1 MNFLQ
6 FQQTKKVNENLWVL
20 HYLNIEDDLFI
31 TNNGESYLLVIGSV
45 NYQSTELRHLELL
58 LYYFC
63 CGEGYFGNTLQQI
76 EILRDHLINELQSID
91 RNGTYSDLYSV
102 NEGMEPMSLIDAL
115 IKYDEF
121 NAE

>member
-6 FQQTKKVNENLWVL
+6 FQQTKKVIESLWTL

-31 TNNGESYLLVIGSV
+31 TSNGESYLLVIGNT

-58 LYYFC
+58 LYYYC
-63 CGEGYFGNTLQQI
+63 CGESYFGQTLQLI
-76 EILRDHLINELQSID
+76 EVLRDHLINELQTME
-91 RNGTYSDLYSV
+91 RNGTFSDLYSI
-102 NEGMEPMSLIDAL
+102 NEGLEPMSLIDAL

-121 NAE
+121 MAE